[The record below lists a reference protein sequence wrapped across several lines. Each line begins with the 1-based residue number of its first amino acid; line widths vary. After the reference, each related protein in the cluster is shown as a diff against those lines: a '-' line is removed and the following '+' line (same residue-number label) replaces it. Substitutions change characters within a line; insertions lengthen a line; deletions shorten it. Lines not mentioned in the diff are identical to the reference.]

1 MPEGLSA
8 TEVGKEIGEH
18 AKHANGHTEK
28 SRRDRLIS
36 IAEAVLLSIVTI
48 TAAWSGYS
56 AAKWGT
62 ESSLKLAKASATR
75 TKANR
80 YFQEGL
86 SYRTADALLFNAWF
100 GAYIAGNKDG
110 MRVAEKRFRPQ
121 FEVAFVAWLATHPF
135 TNPNAP
141 QGPQAMPQYKP
152 VGEALS
158 RSLDSQ
164 ANAFYAEGE
173 KCGRNGRQLRTRH
186 RGPRE
191 RALPHRDQHPVLYE
205 RCAVRASRN
214 RRIAAALGGRTDPL
228 AARPAVRLVEQRAC
242 SPPRPD
248 RHPAPARP
256 GEASLRVRYS
266 CIGLLSIAGARL
278 SAAVWYQLA

>member
-28 SRRDRLIS
+28 SRHDRLIS
-36 IAEAVLLSIVTI
+36 LAGAVLLSIVTI

-62 ESSLKLAKASATR
+62 ESSLNLAKASATR

-100 GAYIAGNKDG
+100 GAYIAGNKNG

-141 QGPQAMPQYKP
+141 PGPQSMPQYKP

-164 ANAFYAEGE
+164 ANAYYAQ
-173 KCGRNGRQLRTRH
+173 GRMRQ
-186 RGPRE
+186 E
-191 RALPHRDQHPVLYE
+191 RATTT
-205 RCAVRASRN
+205 CAS
-214 RRIAAALGGRTDPL
+214 PWSS
-228 AARPAVRLVEQRAC
+228 RAC
-242 SPPRPD
+242 SSSSASAPSSRHAVCGTGCLEQAHCCCSWRPNRSSRCQARPD
-248 RHPAPARP
+248 ASGARAPVASDP
-256 GEASLRVRYS
+256 PDQLLVGEASLRGRYS
-266 CIGLLSIAGARL
+266 CIGLLSIAGACL
-278 SAAVWYQLA
+278 SAAAWYQLA